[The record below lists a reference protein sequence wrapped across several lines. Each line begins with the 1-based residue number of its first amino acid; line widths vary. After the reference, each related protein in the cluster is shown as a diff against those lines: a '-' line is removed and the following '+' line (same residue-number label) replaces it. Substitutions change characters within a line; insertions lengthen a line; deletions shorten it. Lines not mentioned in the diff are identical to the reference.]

1 MIVQY
6 KVYAIVQW
14 GVCTI
19 IQCGMLVM
27 SEDVLVTVL
36 EGMSCTM
43 YSYFA
48 YVPLEKLDMV
58 AYWTAVGLTLWFDVH
73 VH

>member
-1 MIVQY
+1 
-6 KVYAIVQW
+6 
-14 GVCTI
+14 
-19 IQCGMLVM
+19 M